1 MSLHFVNK
9 KFVFFKFHIYNI
21 LLHIEHTHGKL
32 EVIYFSTLFL
42 GPNFK
47 DFEPFFNIFYFLL
60 FCRKPK
66 ACVVFSMKINGV

>member
-1 MSLHFVNK
+1 
-9 KFVFFKFHIYNI
+9 